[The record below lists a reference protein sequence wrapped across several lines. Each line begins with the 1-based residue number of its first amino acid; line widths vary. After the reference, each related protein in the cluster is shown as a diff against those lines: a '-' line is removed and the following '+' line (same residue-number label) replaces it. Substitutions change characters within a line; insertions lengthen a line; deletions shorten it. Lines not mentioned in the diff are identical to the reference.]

1 MTLSRILILDGH
13 SSAALAF
20 VRSLGRA
27 GHWVAVAAVS
37 GSFAAATESRYC
49 KVSLSYSNPLQGV
62 ESFIETI
69 RSLILEY
76 SIELVVPIT
85 DATVWPLSQAEEL
98 QKLVKIAAP
107 GKEAVELVSD
117 KYRTVTLAASL
128 GVPVPKT
135 MLVQSVDD
143 KLESVDTWGYPI
155 VVKDRF
161 SINWKN
167 GKGVSGGV
175 QFAYNI
181 GELHSIVNSRLGMV
195 NEVLL
200 QNFSP
205 GEGIGFSCFS
215 SGGEIYLPFEWRR
228 LREKD
233 PRGSGSSARMSV
245 RLDADIV
252 KHSSALIL
260 EADFQGIAMV
270 EYKRNRKNGAL
281 TLMEINGRPWGSMQL
296 PIHAGVDYPS
306 LLVEWIINGTLPPKL
321 LEYLDN
327 ITCRWL
333 TADFVHLE
341 NLWGGQPPGWPEA
354 YPNFW
359 VNVFKVLLPWYPGLR
374 YDHLSFDD
382 PGPGVADLKKWF
394 NNRFGNKSK

>member
-1 MTLSRILILDGH
+1 MALARILVLDGH

-27 GHWVAVAAVS
+27 GHWVAIASVA
-37 GSFAAATESRYC
+37 GSFAAAAKSRYC
-49 KVSLSYSNPLQGV
+49 KVCLNYSNPMQGV
-62 ESFIETI
+62 DSFIDTI
-69 RSLILEY
+69 RGLILEY
-76 SIELVVPIT
+76 GIELVVPIT

-107 GKEAVELVSD
+107 EREAVELVSD

-128 GVPVPKT
+128 GVPVPET
-135 MLVQSVDD
+135 MLVQSVDELVNID
-143 KLESVDTWGYPI
+143 SWGYPI

-181 GELHSIVNSRLGMV
+181 EELHSIVNSRLSVV

-200 QNFSP
+200 QSFSP

-215 SGGEIYLPFEWRR
+215 SDRKIYLPFEWRR

-245 RLDADIV
+245 RLDADVV

-260 EADFQGIAMV
+260 EAGFQGIAMV

-296 PIHAGVDYPS
+296 PVHAGIDYPS
-306 LLVEWIINGTLPPKL
+306 LLVEWIINGHLPQKL
-321 LEYLDN
+321 LEYREN

-341 NLWGGQPPGWPEA
+341 NLWEGQPSGWPEP

-359 VNVFKVLLPWYPGLR
+359 VNVCKVLLPWYPGLR

-382 PGPGVADLKKWF
+382 PGPGIADLKKWF
-394 NNRFGNKSK
+394 NGHFRSKAK